1 MTYSVLDAPCPA
13 EEQAPLQRSFRRH
26 DGIAA
31 GVCMLLGFLTVR
43 YLLFLPDGFATTAL
57 FLLMFFCA
65 VWYHRK
71 CGFAYMASHRLQG
84 GVICLFSLSF
94 SLTDN
99 GLLHTLAAFYL
110 IAALTWLHYSAAH
123 GLQCTPRFLF
133 FHLNSLLLNY
143 SVDELGT
150 GYKAIG
156 QSCRSSKTGNAVR
169 IILLGLLLSLPLT
182 LMVAA
187 LLSSA
192 DAGVAK
198 ILNTVCKL
206 FSEEFFSIA
215 GQMLLAPLVGAWI
228 FAVLYAATNTRRYP
242 RVCDQAFEQRMN
254 GLRFLPTLG
263 LCTAV
268 TPICLL
274 YVIYVVSQISYFC
287 SAFWGD
293 LPENMI
299 YSQYARRGFFEL
311 CAIAVLNLLVLL
323 VINGCCKR
331 NGEHKPMAASIYSCA
346 LCLFTLFIIAT
357 ALAKM
362 IMYINAY
369 GLTRPRLYTAWFM
382 VLLAVVF
389 VILLI
394 MQFRKLPAASVLT
407 AVFTLWLGILC
418 FARPDALIAEYN
430 ITRWEKGSLKTP
442 DWYMLC
448 ELSDDAYAVICKH
461 WDSIYESDKE
471 MIQRKYDDRLRE
483 YDQDIHNTWNLS
495 TQYLLHCREDN
506 YHE

>member
-1 MTYSVLDAPCPA
+1 MMYYVSDAPRPA
-13 EEQAPLQRSFRRH
+13 EEQVPVQRSFRSH

-31 GVCMLLGFLTVR
+31 GACMLLGFLAVR

-57 FLLMFFCA
+57 FLLMFFFA

-71 CGFAYMASHRLQG
+71 CGFAYTVSHKLQG

-99 GLLHTLAAFYL
+99 SLLHTLAALYL
-110 IAALTWLHYSAAH
+110 IVALAWLHYSAAH
-123 GLQCTPRFLF
+123 GLQHTPRFLF
-133 FHLNSLLLNY
+133 FHLTGLFMQHAP
-143 SVDELGT
+143 DELGS

-182 LMVAA
+182 LIVAA

-198 ILNTVCKL
+198 MLNTICDL
-206 FSEEFFSIA
+206 FTEEFFSIA
-215 GQMLLAPLVGAWI
+215 GQVLIAPLAGAWI
-228 FAVLYAATNTRRYP
+228 FAVLYAATNTSRYP
-242 RVCDQAFEQRMN
+242 RVCDQAFETRLE

-287 SAFWGD
+287 SAFRGN

-323 VINGCCKR
+323 VINGCCKQKNHR
-331 NGEHKPMAASIYSCA
+331 KPFAAKLYGCA

-362 IMYINAY
+362 IMYIDAY

-382 VLLAVVF
+382 VLLAAVF
-389 VILLI
+389 ILLLV

-430 ITRWEKGSLKTP
+430 ITRWEKGTLATP

-448 ELSDDAYAVICKH
+448 ELSDDAYAVICEH
-461 WDSIYESDKE
+461 WDAIDPTNQEK
-471 MIQRKYDDRLRE
+471 IQKNYDRRQQE

-495 TQYLLHCREDN
+495 TQYLLHCWEGN
-506 YHE
+506 HHE